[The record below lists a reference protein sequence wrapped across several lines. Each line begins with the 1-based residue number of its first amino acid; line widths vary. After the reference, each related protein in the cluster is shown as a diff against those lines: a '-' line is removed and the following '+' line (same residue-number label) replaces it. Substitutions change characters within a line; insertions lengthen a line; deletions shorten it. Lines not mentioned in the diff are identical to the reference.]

1 MTGLIM
7 GGEIYFI
14 FTIPLYTP
22 PYPTLYPNSFVLSDI
37 GLPP

>member
-1 MTGLIM
+1 MR
-7 GGEIYFI
+7 GEIYFI
-14 FTIPLYTP
+14 FTILYTP